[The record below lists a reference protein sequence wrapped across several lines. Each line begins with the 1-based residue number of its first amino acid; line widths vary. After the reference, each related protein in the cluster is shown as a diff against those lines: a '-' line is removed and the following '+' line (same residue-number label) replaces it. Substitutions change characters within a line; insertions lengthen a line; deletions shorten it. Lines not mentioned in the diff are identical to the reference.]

1 MRHPPA
7 KDLTTVTKLF
17 NIAALAVSTTAAL
30 HVKSAT
36 GELLFADAERKLPIR
51 IHLHGPGSEIAGVIE
66 ARQSSRALKRMQD
79 NDGKVTAATPEERKA
94 ETSAD
99 LAALTSHFENF
110 DYQPD
115 GVETPLSGE
124 AMHRAA
130 YADQSLGFITKQ
142 VVKFYG
148 DWGNFSAVSTTA

>member
-1 MRHPPA
+1 M
-7 KDLTTVTKLF
+7 KMF
-17 NIAALAVSTTAAL
+17 NIAALAASTTAAL
-30 HVKSAT
+30 HLKSAT
-36 GELLFADAERKLPIR
+36 GELLFADAERKLPCR

-79 NDGKVTAATPEERKA
+79 NDGKVTAATSEERKA

-110 DYQPD
+110 EYQPE
-115 GVETPLSGE
+115 GVETPLTGE
-124 AMHRAA
+124 ALYRAL

-142 VVKFYG
+142 VAKFFG
-148 DWGNFSAVSTTA
+148 DWGNFSSGSTTA